1 VIKSIRITT
10 QNEKAIKSVLSTEDA
25 EFHLLNSTRKY
36 LLLHEEAFGRT
47 HQVID
52 EESRIQQYY
61 TIRDEGDWTIIGKKS
76 SPDEPNIVLERP
88 MTIGWDSD
96 DYAIVVSRANFKS
109 IRNLRNDPDEKLIG
123 FLGYILVVNSA
134 SPGREYGY
142 YMPSDF
148 ERLYEF
154 EGLLSDTSGWK
165 PVRKKAFTHPS
176 DITEE
181 QVEQWIEAETIE
193 SFRPIPQFPG
203 YEVNRE
209 GVVRNVNNRRT
220 LATYVVVW
228 KNGKSYRMATELL
241 AHSAFKTEDQ

>member
-1 VIKSIRITT
+1 MILGIYISRVHFEEILKEWNFADDQLRAMEGQYFVYNKTEKTYEVLKEDELWAKYRRIEELANHWFTL
-10 QNEKAIKSVLSTEDA
+10 KKITE
-25 EFHLLNSTRKY
+25 
-36 LLLHEEAFGRT
+36 
-47 HQVID
+47 
-52 EESRIQQYY
+52 
-61 TIRDEGDWTIIGKKS
+61 
-76 SPDEPNIVLERP
+76 DEPNIVLERP
-88 MTIGWDSD
+88 TGIAWNTD
-96 DYAIVVSRANFKS
+96 DYAIVVSRANFTR

-134 SPGREYGY
+134 NPGREYNY
-142 YMPSDF
+142 YMSSDF

-154 EGLLSDTSGWK
+154 EGILSDTSGWK
-165 PVRKKAFTHPS
+165 PVRKKTFTHPS

-181 QVEQWIEAETIE
+181 QVEQWVDAETTE

-209 GVVRNVNNRRT
+209 GVVRNSNNGRT